1 MRLDTLPIPTILAH
15 RGASAHAP
23 ENTHTAFE
31 LAREHSADGI
41 ELDVKLSADGIP
53 VIIHDE
59 RVDRTTDGSGTVADL
74 SLAALKELDA
84 GNGQQIPTLAEVFES
99 IGQDLFI
106 NVELTNYTTKDDNL
120 VEKVVE
126 VVKEYKQ
133 EENILFSSFLPKNLK
148 RAAKLLPEVPRG
160 LLTLNNFGGWLLRS
174 FLFGFGNYQALH
186 PNWKNTNQFNVKR
199 VRCMGRRVYSW
210 TVNDPDQ
217 MRQLADWGIDGIIT
231 DDPALA
237 TKVLRTN

>member
-23 ENTHTAFE
+23 ENTLTAFE
-31 LAREHSADGI
+31 LAREQCADGI

-133 EENILFSSFLPKNLK
+133 EQNILFSSFLPKNLK